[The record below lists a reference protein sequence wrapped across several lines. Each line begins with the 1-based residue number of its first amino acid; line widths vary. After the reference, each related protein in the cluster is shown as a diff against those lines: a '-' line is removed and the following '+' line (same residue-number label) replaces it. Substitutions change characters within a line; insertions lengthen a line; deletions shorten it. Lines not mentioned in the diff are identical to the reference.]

1 MKRAFEKEQIL
12 WATDAGWC
20 FLPLW
25 NEAGGGKHCIGL
37 LALQTSRPYNQEED
51 QLLVQLMS
59 GYLGNVLYHTLVT
72 VQSKFHDIELA
83 QDDARRTSFE
93 ENQLHVQNM
102 VLDNCLSTI
111 KHETIYYPNR
121 IKQIVDRLT
130 QEELA
135 GREEQEQLEA
145 MSELVEY
152 YKEIFTLLTS
162 CAARQLEGI
171 TFRRSDINVEEI
183 STHSLCYL
191 QRMSRKLPFRLTLEV
206 EAAPLWV
213 SGDKV
218 LLAFLLENLLDEAM
232 RFSQEGRLML
242 KIYQTEAFVRFDF
255 IDSRRNFTQ
264 SELNDLFY
272 PDKNRMRQ
280 GGSGGG
286 LAGTEY
292 LVCKQIIR
300 DHDEFAGLRGCRIN
314 AESMP
319 DGQGF
324 MVWFTVPNRV
334 IK

>member
-1 MKRAFEKEQIL
+1 M
-12 WATDAGWC
+12 
-20 FLPLW
+20 
-25 NEAGGGKHCIGL
+25 
-37 LALQTSRPYNQEED
+37 
-51 QLLVQLMS
+51 LVQLMS
-59 GYLGNVLYHTLVT
+59 GYLGSVLYHTLVT
-72 VQSKFHDIELA
+72 VQGKFHDIELA

-130 QEELA
+130 QENLA

-152 YKEIFTLLTS
+152 YKEVFTLLTS
-162 CAARQLEGI
+162 CASRQLEGI
-171 TFRRSDINVEEI
+171 TFRRSDVSVEEL
-183 STHSLCYL
+183 SAQALRYL
-191 QRMSRKLPFRLTLEV
+191 QRMNRKQSFRLTLEV
-206 EAAPLWV
+206 EAEPLWV

-232 RFSQEGRLML
+232 RFPREGKLIL
-242 KIYQTEAFVRFDF
+242 KIYRTEAFVRFDF
-255 IDSRRNFTQ
+255 IDSRRNFTR
-264 SELNDLFY
+264 SELNELFY
-272 PDKNRMRQ
+272 PDKNRMQQ
-280 GGSGGG
+280 GSPGGG
-286 LAGTEY
+286 LTGTEY

-314 AESMP
+314 AESVP

-324 MVWFTVPNRV
+324 MVWFTIPYRV